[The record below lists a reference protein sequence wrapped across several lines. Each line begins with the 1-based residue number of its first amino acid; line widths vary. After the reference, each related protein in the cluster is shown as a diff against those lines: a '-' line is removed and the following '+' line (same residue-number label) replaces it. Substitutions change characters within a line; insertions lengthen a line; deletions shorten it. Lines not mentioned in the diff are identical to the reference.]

1 MNRNEQIELYKFRPL
16 NGCANFHALPDIVKN
31 AVSEGRFE
39 DARAYWNNLLNYGDL
54 SRYEFPIVFRQSKTF
69 GSKIHEINPTNGVSY
84 PIVSDRV
91 ISILEDNGIT
101 GWKTYPI
108 ILYDKHGNRLDGYN
122 GFYVDVMKGMGLD
135 FEPPQDR
142 CDKTTED
149 WKWIVTKRGWLDIT
163 NWDGRDFTRAG
174 WGIIVTERVVKLF
187 KKEKVTGIRF
197 MKYSKKYDIICSK

>member
-1 MNRNEQIELYKFRPL
+1 MARNNEQELYKFRPL
-16 NGCANFHALPDIVKN
+16 NGCANFHALPEIELDAIR
-31 AVSEGRFE
+31 EGRLK
-39 DARAYWNNLLNYGDL
+39 DARAYWNNLIDYGDL

-69 GSKIHEINPTNGVSY
+69 GSKIHEINPSDGVYY

-163 NWDGRDFTRAG
+163 NWDGRDFTRAERAT
-174 WGIIVTERVVKLF
+174 IVTERVVNLF
-187 KKEKVTGIRF
+187 KKEKVTGISF
-197 MKYSKKYDIICSK
+197 IKYSKEYDIICSK

>member
-1 MNRNEQIELYKFRPL
+1 
-16 NGCANFHALPDIVKN
+16 
-31 AVSEGRFE
+31 
-39 DARAYWNNLLNYGDL
+39 
-54 SRYEFPIVFRQSKTF
+54 
-69 GSKIHEINPTNGVSY
+69 
-84 PIVSDRV
+84 
-91 ISILEDNGIT
+91 
-101 GWKTYPI
+101 
-108 ILYDKHGNRLDGYN
+108 
-122 GFYVDVMKGMGLD
+122 MKGMGLD

>member
-1 MNRNEQIELYKFRPL
+1 MARNNEQELYKFRPL
-16 NGCANFHALPDIVKN
+16 NGCANFHALPEIELDAIR
-31 AVSEGRFE
+31 EGRLE

-69 GSKIHEINPTNGVSY
+69 GSKIHEINPSDGVCY

-122 GFYVDVMKGMGLD
+122 GFYVDVMQGMGLD

>member
-1 MNRNEQIELYKFRPL
+1 MARNNEQELYKFRPL
-16 NGCANFHALPDIVKN
+16 NGCANFHALPEIELDAIR
-31 AVSEGRFE
+31 EGRLE
-39 DARAYWNNLLNYGDL
+39 DARAYWDNLLNYGDL

-69 GSKIHEINPTNGVSY
+69 GSKIHEINPSDGVCY

-122 GFYVDVMKGMGLD
+122 GFYVDVMQGMGLD

>member
-1 MNRNEQIELYKFRPL
+1 MARNNEQELYKFRPL
-16 NGCANFHALPDIVKN
+16 NGCANFHALPEIELDAIR
-31 AVSEGRFE
+31 EGRLE

-69 GSKIHEINPTNGVSY
+69 GSKIHEINPSDGVCY

-91 ISILEDNGIT
+91 ISILENNGIT

>member
-1 MNRNEQIELYKFRPL
+1 MNRNEQIELYEFNPL
-16 NGCANFHALPDIVKN
+16 NGCANFHALPEIELDAIR
-31 AVSEGRFE
+31 EGRLE

-69 GSKIHEINPTNGVSY
+69 GSKIHEINPSDGVCY

-91 ISILEDNGIT
+91 ISILENNGIT

-163 NWDGRDFTRAG
+163 NWDGRYFTRAG

>member
-1 MNRNEQIELYKFRPL
+1 MARNNEQELYKFRPL
-16 NGCANFHALPDIVKN
+16 NGCANFHALPDIVEN

-54 SRYEFPIVFRQSKTF
+54 SQYELPIVFRQCTCF

>member
-1 MNRNEQIELYKFRPL
+1 MARNNEQELYKFRPL

-69 GSKIHEINPTNGVSY
+69 GSKIHEINPSDGVCY

-163 NWDGRDFTRAG
+163 NWDGMDFTRAERAT
-174 WGIIVTERVVKLF
+174 IVTERVVKLF

>member
-16 NGCANFHALPDIVKN
+16 NGCANFHALPDIVEN

-54 SRYEFPIVFRQSKTF
+54 SQYELPIVFRQCTCF

-91 ISILEDNGIT
+91 ISILENNGIT

-122 GFYVDVMKGMGLD
+122 GFYVDVMKGKGLD

-197 MKYSKKYDIICSK
+197 MKYSKKYDIICST

>member
-1 MNRNEQIELYKFRPL
+1 MARNNEQELYKFRPL

-69 GSKIHEINPTNGVSY
+69 GSKIHEINPSDGVCY

-135 FEPPQDR
+135 FEPPPDR

-163 NWDGRDFTRAG
+163 NWDGRDFTRAERAT
-174 WGIIVTERVVKLF
+174 IVTERVVNLF
-187 KKEKVTGIRF
+187 KKEKVTGISF
-197 MKYSKKYDIICSK
+197 IKYSKEYDIICSK

>member
-1 MNRNEQIELYKFRPL
+1 MARNNEQELYKFRPL

-69 GSKIHEINPTNGVSY
+69 GSKIHEINPSDGVCY

-163 NWDGRDFTRAG
+163 NWDGRDFTRAERAT
-174 WGIIVTERVVKLF
+174 IVTERVVNLF
-187 KKEKVTGIRF
+187 KKEKVTGISF
-197 MKYSKKYDIICSK
+197 IKYSKEYDIICSK

>member
-1 MNRNEQIELYKFRPL
+1 MNRNEQIELYEFNPL
-16 NGCANFHALPDIVKN
+16 NGCANFHALPEIELDAIR
-31 AVSEGRFE
+31 EGRLE

-69 GSKIHEINPTNGVSY
+69 GSKIHEINPSDGVCY

-91 ISILEDNGIT
+91 ISILENNGIT

-122 GFYVDVMKGMGLD
+122 GFYVDGMNGMGLD

>member
-1 MNRNEQIELYKFRPL
+1 MARNNEQELYKFRPL

-54 SRYEFPIVFRQSKTF
+54 SRYEFPIV
-69 GSKIHEINPTNGVSY
+69 
-84 PIVSDRV
+84 SDRV

-122 GFYVDVMKGMGLD
+122 GFYVDVMDGKDLS
-135 FEPPQDR
+135 FELPKYKY
-142 CDKTTED
+142 DKSTE
-149 WKWIVTKRGWLDIT
+149 KLKCIVVKRGWLDIT
-163 NWDGRDFTRAG
+163 NWDGKDFTRAERAT
-174 WGIIVTERVVKLF
+174 IVTERVVNLF
-187 KKEKVTGIRF
+187 KKEKVTGISF
-197 MKYSKKYDIICSK
+197 IKYSKEYDIICSK

>member
-1 MNRNEQIELYKFRPL
+1 MARNNEPELYKFRPL
-16 NGCANFHALPDIVKN
+16 NGCANFHALPEIELDAIR
-31 AVSEGRFE
+31 EGRLE
-39 DARAYWNNLLNYGDL
+39 DARAYWNNLIDYGDL

-163 NWDGRDFTRAG
+163 NWDGRDFTRAERAT
-174 WGIIVTERVVKLF
+174 IVTERVVNLF
-187 KKEKVTGIRF
+187 KKEKVTGISF
-197 MKYSKKYDIICSK
+197 IKYSKEYDIICSK

>member
-1 MNRNEQIELYKFRPL
+1 MARNNEQELYKFRPL

-69 GSKIHEINPTNGVSY
+69 GSKIHEINPSAGVCY

-163 NWDGRDFTRAG
+163 NWDGMDFTRAERAT
-174 WGIIVTERVVKLF
+174 IVTERVVNLF
-187 KKEKVTGIRF
+187 KKEKVTGISF
-197 MKYSKKYDIICSK
+197 IKYSKEYDIICSK

>member
-1 MNRNEQIELYKFRPL
+1 MARNNEQELYKFRPL
-16 NGCANFHALPDIVKN
+16 NGCANFHALPDIVEN

-54 SRYEFPIVFRQSKTF
+54 SQYELPIVFRQCTCF

-122 GFYVDVMKGMGLD
+122 GFYVDVMQGMGLD

>member
-1 MNRNEQIELYKFRPL
+1 MARNNEQELYKFRPL

>member
-1 MNRNEQIELYKFRPL
+1 MARNNEQELYKFRPL

-69 GSKIHEINPTNGVSY
+69 GSKIHEINPSDGVCY

-197 MKYSKKYDIICSK
+197 MKYSKK

>member
-1 MNRNEQIELYKFRPL
+1 MNRNEQIELYEFNPL
-16 NGCANFHALPDIVKN
+16 NGCANFHALPEIVEN

-54 SRYEFPIVFRQSKTF
+54 SQYELPIVFRQCTCF

-163 NWDGRDFTRAG
+163 NWDGRDFTRAERAT
-174 WGIIVTERVVKLF
+174 IVTERVVKLF

>member
-1 MNRNEQIELYKFRPL
+1 MNRNEQIELYEFNPL
-16 NGCANFHALPDIVKN
+16 NGCANFHALPEIELDAIR
-31 AVSEGRFE
+31 EGRLE

-54 SRYEFPIVFRQSKTF
+54 SQYELPIVFRQCTCF

>member
-1 MNRNEQIELYKFRPL
+1 MARNNEQELYKFRPL
-16 NGCANFHALPDIVKN
+16 NGCANFHALPDIVEN

-39 DARAYWNNLLNYGDL
+39 DARAYWKNLLNYGDL
-54 SRYEFPIVFRQSKTF
+54 SQYELPIVFRQCTCF

-122 GFYVDVMKGMGLD
+122 GFYVDVMQGMGLD

>member
-1 MNRNEQIELYKFRPL
+1 MARNNEQELYKFRPL

-197 MKYSKKYDIICSK
+197 MKYSKK

>member
-1 MNRNEQIELYKFRPL
+1 MNRNEQIELYEFNPL
-16 NGCANFHALPDIVKN
+16 NGCANFHALPEIELDAIR
-31 AVSEGRFE
+31 EGRLE
-39 DARAYWNNLLNYGDL
+39 DARAYCNNLLNYGDL
-54 SRYEFPIVFRQSKTF
+54 SQYELPIVFRQCTCF

-91 ISILEDNGIT
+91 ISILENNGIT

-122 GFYVDVMKGMGLD
+122 GFYVDVMQGMGLD

>member
-1 MNRNEQIELYKFRPL
+1 MARNNEQELYKFRPL
-16 NGCANFHALPDIVKN
+16 NGCANFHALPEIELDAIR
-31 AVSEGRFE
+31 EGRLE

-187 KKEKVTGIRF
+187 KKEKVTGISF
-197 MKYSKKYDIICSK
+197 IKYSKEYDIICSK

>member
-1 MNRNEQIELYKFRPL
+1 MARNNEQELYKFRPL
-16 NGCANFHALPDIVKN
+16 NGCANFHALPEIELDAIR
-31 AVSEGRFE
+31 EGRLE

-69 GSKIHEINPTNGVSY
+69 GSKIHEINPSDGVCY

-91 ISILEDNGIT
+91 ISILENNGIT

-174 WGIIVTERVVKLF
+174 WGIIVTERVVNLF

>member
-1 MNRNEQIELYKFRPL
+1 M
-16 NGCANFHALPDIVKN
+16 
-31 AVSEGRFE
+31 
-39 DARAYWNNLLNYGDL
+39 LNYGDL
-54 SRYEFPIVFRQSKTF
+54 SQYELPIVFRQCTCF

>member
-1 MNRNEQIELYKFRPL
+1 MARNNEQELYKFRPL
-16 NGCANFHALPDIVKN
+16 NGCANFHALPEIELDAIR
-31 AVSEGRFE
+31 EGRLE
-39 DARAYWNNLLNYGDL
+39 DARAYWNNLIDYGDL

-122 GFYVDVMKGMGLD
+122 GFYVDVMQGMGLD

>member
-1 MNRNEQIELYKFRPL
+1 MNRNEQIELYEFNPL
-16 NGCANFHALPDIVKN
+16 NGCANFHALPEIELDAIR
-31 AVSEGRFE
+31 EGRLE

-69 GSKIHEINPTNGVSY
+69 GSKIHEINPSDGVSY

-108 ILYDKHGNRLDGYN
+108 ILYEKHGNRLDGYN
-122 GFYVDVMKGMGLD
+122 GFYVDVMQGMGLD

>member
-16 NGCANFHALPDIVKN
+16 NGCANFHALPDIVEN

-54 SRYEFPIVFRQSKTF
+54 SQYELPIVFRQCTCF

-91 ISILEDNGIT
+91 ISILENNGIT

>member
-1 MNRNEQIELYKFRPL
+1 MNRNEQIELYEFNPL
-16 NGCANFHALPDIVKN
+16 NGCANFHALPEIVEN

-69 GSKIHEINPTNGVSY
+69 GSKIHEINPSDGVCY

-91 ISILEDNGIT
+91 ISILENNGIT

-122 GFYVDVMKGMGLD
+122 GFYVDVMQGMGLD

-163 NWDGRDFTRAG
+163 NWDGRDFTRAERAT
-174 WGIIVTERVVKLF
+174 IVTERVVNLF
-187 KKEKVTGIRF
+187 KKEKVTGISF
-197 MKYSKKYDIICSK
+197 IKYSKEYDIICSK

>member
-1 MNRNEQIELYKFRPL
+1 MARNNEQELYKFRPL
-16 NGCANFHALPDIVKN
+16 NGCANFHALPDIVEN

-69 GSKIHEINPTNGVSY
+69 GSKIHEINPSDGVCY

-122 GFYVDVMKGMGLD
+122 GFYVDVMDGKDLS
-135 FEPPQDR
+135 FELPKYKY
-142 CDKTTED
+142 DKSTE
-149 WKWIVTKRGWLDIT
+149 KLKCIVVKRGWLDIT
-163 NWDGRDFTRAG
+163 NWDGRDFTRAERAT
-174 WGIIVTERVVKLF
+174 IVTERVVNLF
-187 KKEKVTGIRF
+187 KKEKVTGISF
-197 MKYSKKYDIICSK
+197 IKYSKEYDIICSK

>member
-1 MNRNEQIELYKFRPL
+1 MARNNEQELYKFRPL
-16 NGCANFHALPDIVKN
+16 NGCANFHALPDIVEN

-39 DARAYWNNLLNYGDL
+39 DARAYWKNLLNYGDL
-54 SRYEFPIVFRQSKTF
+54 SQYELPIVFRQCTCF

>member
-1 MNRNEQIELYKFRPL
+1 MARNNEQELYKFRPL

-91 ISILEDNGIT
+91 ISILENNGIT

>member
-1 MNRNEQIELYKFRPL
+1 MNRNEQIELYEFNPL
-16 NGCANFHALPDIVKN
+16 NGCANFHALPEIELDAIR
-31 AVSEGRFE
+31 EGRLE

-54 SRYEFPIVFRQSKTF
+54 SQYELPIVFRQCTCF

-91 ISILEDNGIT
+91 ISILENNGIT

-122 GFYVDVMKGMGLD
+122 GFYVDVMQGMGLD

>member
-1 MNRNEQIELYKFRPL
+1 MARNNEQELYKFRPL
-16 NGCANFHALPDIVKN
+16 NGCANFHALPDIVEN

-149 WKWIVTKRGWLDIT
+149 WK
-163 NWDGRDFTRAG
+163 
-174 WGIIVTERVVKLF
+174 
-187 KKEKVTGIRF
+187 
-197 MKYSKKYDIICSK
+197 

>member
-1 MNRNEQIELYKFRPL
+1 MNRNEQIELYEFNPL
-16 NGCANFHALPDIVKN
+16 NGCANFHALPEIELDAIR
-31 AVSEGRFE
+31 EGRLE

-69 GSKIHEINPTNGVSY
+69 GSKIHEINPSDSVCY

-91 ISILEDNGIT
+91 ISILENNGIT

>member
-1 MNRNEQIELYKFRPL
+1 MNRNEQIELYEFNPL
-16 NGCANFHALPDIVKN
+16 NGCANFHALPEIELDAIR
-31 AVSEGRFE
+31 EGRLE

-54 SRYEFPIVFRQSKTF
+54 SRYEFPIV
-69 GSKIHEINPTNGVSY
+69 
-84 PIVSDRV
+84 SDRV
-91 ISILEDNGIT
+91 ISILENNGIT

-163 NWDGRDFTRAG
+163 NWDGRDFTRA
-174 WGIIVTERVVKLF
+174 
-187 KKEKVTGIRF
+187 
-197 MKYSKKYDIICSK
+197 

>member
-54 SRYEFPIVFRQSKTF
+54 SQYELPIVFRQCTCF

>member
-1 MNRNEQIELYKFRPL
+1 MARNNEQELYKFRPL
-16 NGCANFHALPDIVKN
+16 NGCANFHALPDIVEN

-69 GSKIHEINPTNGVSY
+69 GSKIHEINPSDGVYY

-163 NWDGRDFTRAG
+163 NWDGRDFTRAERAT
-174 WGIIVTERVVKLF
+174 IVTERVVNLF
-187 KKEKVTGIRF
+187 KKEKVTGISF
-197 MKYSKKYDIICSK
+197 IKYSKEYDIICSK